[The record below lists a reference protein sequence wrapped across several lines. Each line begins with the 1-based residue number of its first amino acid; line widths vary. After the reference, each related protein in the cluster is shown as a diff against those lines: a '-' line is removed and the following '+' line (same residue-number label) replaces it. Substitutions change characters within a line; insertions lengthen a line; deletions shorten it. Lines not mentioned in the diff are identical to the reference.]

1 MIQSMT
7 GYGRYDSEDES
18 ARVSVEIK
26 SVNHRFC
33 DINIRLPKIIF
44 KYEAFIRKL
53 IKSRVSRGKID
64 VFVSFDIISEELD
77 SIKYNKELASGYYNM
92 ICNISKDL
100 SIPGEVD
107 AYMIS
112 RFPDVYQRND
122 EILDDDKMKEIIEN
136 TVNKAIDAF
145 VETRNIEGKELRDD
159 LLAKIDNIEDIV
171 KKIADRAPS
180 VFDEYRERL
189 TNKLEEVMNDK
200 NLDDSVIASELVLYS
215 DKICIDEELV
225 RLRAHITNIRNVL
238 NSDTIMGKQLDFIA
252 QELNREANTTLS
264 KANDS
269 TIAEYGILLKTEI
282 EKVREQIQNIE

>member
-1 MIQSMT
+1 
-7 GYGRYDSEDES
+7 
-18 ARVSVEIK
+18 
-26 SVNHRFC
+26 
-33 DINIRLPKIIF
+33 
-44 KYEAFIRKL
+44 
-53 IKSRVSRGKID
+53 
-64 VFVSFDIISEELD
+64 EELD
-77 SIKYNKELASGYYNM
+77 SIKYNKELAAGYYNM